1 MGLDVIGVSVAAK
14 RVIGDDD
21 MGTVFV
27 DQRGQRAH
35 RLVQIGAREGPWVQ
49 RRGVRHAGVTP
60 APSAAQKGG
69 PVDTEMS

>member
-1 MGLDVIGVSVAAK
+1 
-14 RVIGDDD
+14 

-27 DQRGQRAH
+27 DQCGQRAH

-60 APSAAQKGG
+60 APGAAQKGG
-69 PVDTEMS
+69 PVETEMS